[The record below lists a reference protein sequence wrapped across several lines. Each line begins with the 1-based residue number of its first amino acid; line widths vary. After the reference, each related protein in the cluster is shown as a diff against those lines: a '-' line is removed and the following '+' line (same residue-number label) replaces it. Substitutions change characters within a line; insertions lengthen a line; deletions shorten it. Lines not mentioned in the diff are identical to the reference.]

1 MVALAVRDCNHCQGC
16 FEQTTMSHTVRRL
29 ALAAPAKINLFLE
42 ILSRRADGYHEV
54 ATLMVPLDWHDELE
68 FTSAPELT
76 LTCDE
81 PALDVGPTNLVMQAA
96 LAVQAATG
104 CRAGAAIHLRK
115 RLPWA
120 AGLGG
125 GSSDAAAT
133 LLGLNQLWNL
143 GLSSAEL
150 RAIATKL
157 GSDVAFFLSGGPAW
171 CTGRGEVVT
180 SVSLQLDVPVLVI
193 VPGFGLRTPD
203 VYRKLEVPA
212 RPLDVLQARQRLES
226 ASTLAELGAALF
238 NRLQVPALA
247 VRPELAEIPALLAA
261 TAEPGEILGQQ
272 LSGSGSAWFALCS
285 SFGAAQRLAAL
296 LPTRIHD
303 WPRLAQAG
311 LRFVPARW
319 ERAGLPRRD
328 A

>member
-1 MVALAVRDCNHCQGC
+1 MVALAVRVRNHRQSR
-16 FEQTTMSHTVRRL
+16 FEQTTMPKSVRQLTRR
-29 ALAAPAKINLFLE
+29 APAKLNLFLE
-42 ILSRRADGYHEV
+42 VLSRRADGYHEI
-54 ATLMVPLDWHDELE
+54 ASLMVPLDWHDELE
-68 FTSAPELT
+68 FSSARDLT
-76 LTCDE
+76 LSCDE

-96 LAVQAATG
+96 RTLQATTG
-104 CRAGAAIHLRK
+104 CQAGAAIHLRK

-133 LLGLNQLWNL
+133 LLGLNQLWKL
-143 GLSSAEL
+143 ELKPAEL
-150 RAIATKL
+150 QSIATKL
-157 GSDVAFFLSGGPAW
+157 GSDVGFFLNGGPAW
-171 CTGRGEVVT
+171 CTGRGEIVAPVT
-180 SVSLQLDVPVLVI
+180 LQMDVPVLVI

-203 VYRKLEVPA
+203 VYRRLEVPA

-226 ASTLAELGAALF
+226 ASTLMDLGAALF
-238 NRLQVPALA
+238 NRLQEPALA
-247 VRPELAEIPALLAA
+247 IRPELAEIPAMLAA
-261 TAEPGEILGQQ
+261 TARPGEILGQQ

-285 SFGAAQRLAAL
+285 SFDAAQRLAAL
-296 LPTRIHD
+296 LPTRIHL

-319 ERAGLPRRD
+319 ERVGLPRRD